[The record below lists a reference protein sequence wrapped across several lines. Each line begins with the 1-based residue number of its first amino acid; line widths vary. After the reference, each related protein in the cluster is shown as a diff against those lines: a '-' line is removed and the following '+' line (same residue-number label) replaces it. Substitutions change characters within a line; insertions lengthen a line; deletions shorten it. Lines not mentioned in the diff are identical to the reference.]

1 RLGPFGWFRHQA
13 LAGDGPDGLDRSGNF
28 GTLDL
33 VRALQWVR
41 ENAAAFGGDP
51 NNVTIFGES
60 AGGTNVFSLLLSP
73 QARGLFH
80 RAIVESGGMRM
91 SGIAEA
97 EELADDGVGHA
108 NSSNEAVLRVLIADG
123 TAADRQAA
131 KAHVAKM
138 S

>member
-60 AGGTNVFSLLLSP
+60 AGGTNVFTLLLSP
-73 QARGLFH
+73 PARGLFH
-80 RAIVESGGMRM
+80 RAIIESGGLRL
-91 SGIAEA
+91 SGTTEA
-97 EELADDGVGHA
+97 EEFADNGVGHTNSA
-108 NSSNEAVLRVLIADG
+108 NEVLLRLMVADG
-123 TAADRQAA
+123 TAADRNAA
-131 KAHVAKM
+131 
-138 S
+138 